1 MLQCRDLVGKQKEM
15 TVSRTS
21 KALPSAEE
29 IWDLDKEPIPADKPP
44 VLKASVEAST
54 SRKGDGDKSASI
66 GPKK

>member
-1 MLQCRDLVGKQKEM
+1 M